1 MAVESR
7 KITKVLIANRGEIAV
22 RIIRAARDA
31 DIASVAV
38 YAEPDANAPFVE
50 LADEAF
56 ALGGQTSAE
65 SYLAIDKVLDAAQK
79 SGANAV
85 HPGYGFLAENAE
97 FAQAVIDAGL
107 IWIGPSPQSIADLG
121 DKVTARHI
129 AERAEAPMT
138 PGTKHPVAD
147 AAEVEAFAEEF
158 GLPIAIKAAFGGGGR
173 GMKVAYEK
181 SEVAELFESATREA
195 ISAFG
200 RGECFVE
207 RYLDKARH
215 VEAQV
220 LADQHGNVIV
230 AGTRDCSLQRRF
242 QKLVEEAPAPFLTDE
257 QRASIHESAK
267 RICREAGYY
276 GAGTVEYLVG
286 SDGLI
291 SFLEVNTRL
300 QVEHPITEETTGL
313 DLVRE
318 QFRIAEG
325 QELRIKEDPAP
336 RGHAFEFRINGED
349 AAAGFMPAP
358 GTVTRYEEP
367 AGPGVRVD
375 SGMRVGSVIGGQFD
389 SMLGKLIVWGETREE
404 ALARS
409 RRALSEYKVE
419 GMPTVIPFHQA
430 ITADPAFIGDGESFD
445 IYTKW
450 IEEEWKN
457 EVPAYV
463 DPAEAAEESDELPA
477 QKYVVEVD
485 GRRVE
490 VALPGNLV
498 VGGGAAPR
506 KKSKKRRGAGAKAAV
521 SGDTV
526 VAPMQGTVIKVNVE
540 NGQEVEEGEVIVVLE
555 AMKMENPVKAH
566 KSGIISDLAVETG
579 SQINKGNPILEIK

>member
-138 PGTKHPVAD
+138 PGTKDPVAD

-419 GMPTVIPFHQA
+419 GMPTVIPFHLA

>member
-138 PGTKHPVAD
+138 PGTKDPVAD

-230 AGTRDCSLQRRF
+230 VGTRDCSLQRRF

-463 DPAEAAEESDELPA
+463 YPAEAAEESDDLPA